1 MPSVTDMFAGASL
14 SGTDPFNPSSIFKD
28 PSAAGCSQLNDI
40 HSNLSMLALTPG
52 LDGGI
57 SSQINSMLPT
67 LSGFGSLIQTNTM
80 DRVKNI
86 HGDLQSVLA
95 VKNIRSTV
103 SAADGGEHDMDCGM
117 VNDIFGSVA
126 NIGAMITDT
135 ITQMQNALSDVLS
148 TIGDI
153 FTAGMTAISGAV
165 LSAINAA
172 SAAISSALSTVGS
185 LISDAMTGL
194 QDMINTEKEKLAALM
209 NEMLGFGFLKS
220 LPSLDICGQ
229 DLMSGILDSSKIS
242 TGVLGSL

>member
-1 MPSVTDMFAGASL
+1 
-14 SGTDPFNPSSIFKD
+14 
-28 PSAAGCSQLNDI
+28 
-40 HSNLSMLALTPG
+40 
-52 LDGGI
+52 
-57 SSQINSMLPT
+57 
-67 LSGFGSLIQTNTM
+67 
-80 DRVKNI
+80 
-86 HGDLQSVLA
+86 
-95 VKNIRSTV
+95 
-103 SAADGGEHDMDCGM
+103 MDCGM